1 VGDTRRLGGMC
12 GRTSLARSLTSL
24 HASSTRLHGLL
35 LVLLHHIHG
44 RATATIITTARPMAP
59 HGGAGAAG
67 KGLAMVGELLLLLL
81 LLLAAIAK
89 GLAGLLELGLRWQR
103 GLRGMRRRGKAAE

>member
-1 VGDTRRLGGMC
+1 
-12 GRTSLARSLTSL
+12 L